1 MKGYAY
7 GATYT
12 VTEDAIID
20 EATGWDVMSTWE
32 TPIMQKHADIV
43 CANGGHILEF
53 GFGMGISA
61 GLIQEKDIE
70 SHTIIEINDGIYANL
85 VEWAKDKP
93 NVVAVKGDWYNDIPK
108 DKKYDGIFYDGFGD
122 MMNKRYFPT
131 RIMEHCKVGT
141 ILTWYNNLLKE
152 ESQYDG
158 DVKTMNRLHNG
169 KALGDLEQFKSPE
182 RITYETVSLT
192 IPDEARVKWYLEGDG
207 NVYYA
212 PKLTVDNTDI
222 GG

>member
-7 GATYT
+7 AANYT
-12 VTEDAIID
+12 IKEDCIID
-20 EATGWDVMSTWE
+20 EANGWDVMSTWE

-70 SHTIIEINDGIYANL
+70 SHTIIEINDGIYDAL

-93 NVVAVKGDWYNDIPK
+93 NVIPVKGDWYDDIPT
-108 DKKYDGIFYDGFGD
+108 DKKYDGVFYDGFGD
-122 MMNKRYFPT
+122 MINKRYFPT
-131 RIMEHCKVGT
+131 RIMQHCKEGT
-141 ILTWYNNLLKE
+141 ILTWYNNFLQE

-158 DVKTMNRLHNG
+158 VQKYIKKVH
-169 KALGDLEQFKSPE
+169 EIQQFERKS
-182 RITYETVSLT
+182 RIDFESVNLT
-192 IPDEARVKWYLEGDG
+192 IPEKARVDWYLKGEG
-207 NVYYA
+207 NTYYA
-212 PKLTVDNTDI
+212 PKLIVDNNDLTL
-222 GG
+222 

>member
-7 GATYT
+7 YANYT
-12 VTEDAIID
+12 IKENSIID
-20 EATGWDVMSTWE
+20 ESSGWDVMSTWE

-70 SHTIIEINDGIYANL
+70 SHTIIEINDNIYNSL

-93 NVVAVKGDWYNDIPK
+93 NVIPVKGDWYDDIPT
-108 DKKYDGIFYDGFGD
+108 DKKYDGVFYDGFGD
-122 MMNKRYFPT
+122 MLNKRYFPT
-131 RIMEHCKVGT
+131 RIMQHCKEGT

-158 DVKTMNRLHNG
+158 SVKTMNRTEKG
-169 KALGDLEQFKSPE
+169 VPLGDLEQFKSPE
-182 RITYETVSLT
+182 RITYESVSLT
-192 IPDEARVKWYLEGDG
+192 IPDEARIKWYLEGDG

>member
-7 GATYT
+7 AATYT
-12 VTEDAIID
+12 IKDDCIID
-20 EATGWDVMSTWE
+20 EATGWDVIATWE

-70 SHTIIEINDGIYANL
+70 SHTIVEINDEIYANL

-93 NVVAVKGDWYNDIPK
+93 NVIPVNGDWYDSIPT
-108 DKKYDGIFYDGFGD
+108 DKKYDGVFYDGFGD
-122 MMNKRYFPT
+122 MINKRIFPS
-131 RIMEHCKVGT
+131 RIMQHCKEGT
-141 ILTWYNNLLKE
+141 ILTWYNNFLEE

-158 DVKTMNRLHNG
+158 TP
-169 KALGDLEQFKSPE
+169 KAHKGHEIEQFTRKN
-182 RITYETVSLT
+182 RISYETVDLA
-192 IPDEARVKWYLEGDG
+192 IPEKARTDWYLKGDG
-207 NVYYA
+207 NTYYA

>member
-7 GATYT
+7 YANYT
-12 VTEDAIID
+12 IKENSIID
-20 EATGWDVMSTWE
+20 ESSGWDVMSTWE

-70 SHTIIEINDGIYANL
+70 SHTIIEINDTIYNSL

-93 NVVAVKGDWYNDIPK
+93 NVIPVKGDWYDDIPT
-108 DKKYDGIFYDGFGD
+108 DRKYDGVFYDGFGD
-122 MMNKRYFPT
+122 MLNKRYFPT
-131 RIMEHCKVGT
+131 RIMQHCKEGT

-158 DVKTMNRLHNG
+158 SVKTMNRTEKG
-169 KALGDLEQFKSPE
+169 VPLGDLEQFKNPE

-192 IPDEARVKWYLEGDG
+192 IPDEARVKWYLEGSG
-207 NVYYA
+207 NTYYA
-212 PKLTVDNTDI
+212 PKLIVDNNDLN
-222 GG
+222 

>member
-7 GATYT
+7 YANYT
-12 VTEDAIID
+12 IKENSIID
-20 EATGWDVMSTWE
+20 ESSGWDVMSTWE

-70 SHTIIEINDGIYANL
+70 SHTIIEINDTIYNSL

-93 NVVAVKGDWYNDIPK
+93 NVIAVKGDWYDDIPT
-108 DKKYDGIFYDGFGD
+108 DKKYDGVFYDGFGD
-122 MMNKRYFPT
+122 MLNKRYFPT
-131 RIMEHCKVGT
+131 RIMQHCKEGT

-158 DVKTMNRLHNG
+158 SVKTMNRTEKG
-169 KALGDLEQFKSPE
+169 VPLGDLEQFKNPE

-192 IPDEARVKWYLEGDG
+192 IPDEARIKWYLEGSG
-207 NVYYA
+207 NTYYA
-212 PKLTVDNTDI
+212 PKLIVDNNDLN
-222 GG
+222 

>member
-7 GATYT
+7 YANYT
-12 VTEDAIID
+12 IKENSIID
-20 EATGWDVMSTWE
+20 ESSGWDVMSTWE

-61 GLIQEKDIE
+61 NLIQEHNIE
-70 SHTIIEINDGIYANL
+70 SHTIIEINDTIYDSL

-93 NVVAVKGDWYNDIPK
+93 NVIAVKGDWYEDIPT
-108 DKKYDGIFYDGFGD
+108 DKKYDGVFYDGFGD
-122 MMNKRYFPT
+122 MLNKRYFPT
-131 RIMEHCKVGT
+131 RIMQHCKEGT

-158 DVKTMNRLHNG
+158 SVKTMNRTEKG
-169 KALGDLEQFKSPE
+169 VPLGDLEQFKNTE

-192 IPDEARVKWYLEGDG
+192 IPDEARIKWYLQGEG
-207 NVYYA
+207 NTYYA
-212 PKLTVDNTDI
+212 PKLVVDNNDL
-222 GG
+222 

>member
-7 GATYT
+7 YANYT
-12 VTEDAIID
+12 IKENSIID
-20 EATGWDVMSTWE
+20 ESSGWDVMSTWE

-70 SHTIIEINDGIYANL
+70 SHTIIEINDNIYNSL

-93 NVVAVKGDWYNDIPK
+93 NVIPVKGDWYDDLPT
-108 DKKYDGIFYDGFGD
+108 DRKYDGVFYDGFGD
-122 MMNKRYFPT
+122 MLNKRYFPT
-131 RIMEHCKVGT
+131 RIMQHCKEGT

-158 DVKTMNRLHNG
+158 SVKTMNRTEKG
-169 KALGDLEQFKSPE
+169 VPLGDLEQFKSPE

-192 IPDEARVKWYLEGDG
+192 IPDEARIKWYLEGDG

>member
-7 GATYT
+7 YANYT
-12 VTEDAIID
+12 IKENSIID
-20 EATGWDVMSTWE
+20 ESSGWDVMSTWE

-61 GLIQEKDIE
+61 NLIQEKDIE
-70 SHTIIEINDGIYANL
+70 SHTIIEINDNIYDAL
-85 VEWAKDKP
+85 VEWAQDKP
-93 NVVAVKGDWYNDIPK
+93 NVIPVKGDWYDDIPT
-108 DKKYDGIFYDGFGD
+108 DRKYDGVFYDGFGD
-122 MMNKRYFPT
+122 MLNKRYFPT
-131 RIMEHCKVGT
+131 RIMQHCKEGT

-158 DVKTMNRLHNG
+158 SVKTMNRTEKG
-169 KALGDLEQFKSPE
+169 VPLGDLEQFKNTE

-192 IPDEARVKWYLEGDG
+192 IPDEARIKWYLQGEG
-207 NVYYA
+207 NTYYA
-212 PKLTVDNTDI
+212 PKLVVDNNDL
-222 GG
+222 

>member
-7 GATYT
+7 YANYT
-12 VTEDAIID
+12 IKENSIID
-20 EATGWDVMSTWE
+20 ESSGWDVMSTWE

-70 SHTIIEINDGIYANL
+70 SHTIIEINDNIYNSL

-93 NVVAVKGDWYNDIPK
+93 NVIPVKGDWYDDIPT
-108 DKKYDGIFYDGFGD
+108 DRKYDGVFYDGFGD
-122 MMNKRYFPT
+122 MLNKRYFPT
-131 RIMEHCKVGT
+131 RIMQHCKEGT

-158 DVKTMNRLHNG
+158 SVKTMNRTEKG
-169 KALGDLEQFKSPE
+169 VPLGDLEQFKSPE
-182 RITYETVSLT
+182 RITYESVSLT
-192 IPDEARVKWYLEGDG
+192 IPDEARIKWYLEGDG

>member
-7 GATYT
+7 YANYT
-12 VTEDAIID
+12 IKENSIID
-20 EATGWDVMSTWE
+20 ESSGWDVMSTWE

-70 SHTIIEINDGIYANL
+70 SHTIIEINDNIYNSL

-93 NVVAVKGDWYNDIPK
+93 NVIPVKGDWYDDIPT
-108 DKKYDGIFYDGFGD
+108 DRKYDGVFYDGFGD
-122 MMNKRYFPT
+122 MLNKRYFPT
-131 RIMEHCKVGT
+131 RIMQHCKEGT

-158 DVKTMNRLHNG
+158 SVKTMNRTEKG
-169 KALGDLEQFKSPE
+169 VPLGDLEQFKSPE

-192 IPDEARVKWYLEGDG
+192 IPDEARIKWYLEGSG
-207 NVYYA
+207 NTYYA
-212 PKLTVDNTDI
+212 PKLIVDNNDLN
-222 GG
+222 

>member
-7 GATYT
+7 YANYT
-12 VTEDAIID
+12 IKENSIID
-20 EATGWDVMSTWE
+20 ESSGWDVMSTWE

-70 SHTIIEINDGIYANL
+70 SHTIIEINDTIYNSL

-93 NVVAVKGDWYNDIPK
+93 NVIAVKGDWYDDIPT
-108 DKKYDGIFYDGFGD
+108 DKKYDGVFYDGFGD
-122 MMNKRYFPT
+122 MLNKRYFPT
-131 RIMEHCKVGT
+131 RIMQHCKEGT

-158 DVKTMNRLHNG
+158 SVKTMNRTEKG
-169 KALGDLEQFKSPE
+169 VPLGDLEQFKSPE

-192 IPDEARVKWYLEGDG
+192 IPDEARIKWYLEGSG
-207 NVYYA
+207 NTYYA
-212 PKLTVDNTDI
+212 PKLIVDNNDLN
-222 GG
+222 

>member
-1 MKGYAY
+1 MRGYASMT
-7 GATYT
+7 TYT
-12 VTEDAIID
+12 IKDDCIVDD
-20 EATGWDVMSTWE
+20 RTGWDVMSTWE
-32 TPIMQKHADIV
+32 TPIMQLHADMV

-61 GLIQEKDIE
+61 GLIQEHDIE
-70 SHTIIEINDGIYANL
+70 SHTIIEINDGIYDRL

-93 NVVAVKGDWYNDIPK
+93 NVIPVKGDWYDDIPTTR
-108 DKKYDGIFYDGFGD
+108 KYDGIFYDGFGD
-122 MMNKRYFPT
+122 MLNKRYFPT
-131 RIMEHCKVGT
+131 RIMQHCKEGT

-158 DVKTMNRLHNG
+158 SVKTMNRTEKG
-169 KALGDLEQFKSPE
+169 VPLGDLEQFKSPE

-192 IPDEARVKWYLEGDG
+192 IPDEARIKWYLEGEG
-207 NVYYA
+207 NTYYA
-212 PKLTVDNTDI
+212 PQLITDNTDI

>member
-7 GATYT
+7 YANYT
-12 VTEDAIID
+12 IKENSIID
-20 EATGWDVMSTWE
+20 ESSGWDVMSTWE

-70 SHTIIEINDGIYANL
+70 SHTIIEINDNIYNSL

-93 NVVAVKGDWYNDIPK
+93 NVIPVKGDWYDDIPT
-108 DKKYDGIFYDGFGD
+108 DKKYDGVFYDGFGD
-122 MMNKRYFPT
+122 MLNKRYFPT
-131 RIMEHCKVGT
+131 RIMQHCKEGT

-158 DVKTMNRLHNG
+158 SVKTMNRTEKG
-169 KALGDLEQFKSPE
+169 VPLGDLEQFKSPE

-192 IPDEARVKWYLEGDG
+192 IPDEARIKWYLEGSG
-207 NVYYA
+207 NTYYA
-212 PKLTVDNTDI
+212 PKLIVDNNDLN
-222 GG
+222 